1 MPEPALKY
9 CPVCATPLVEKHIAG
24 VLRPTCHECGFIT
37 FLDPK
42 LVTVVVVHHEG
53 KILLGKRNINPGK
66 GLWSFFSGY
75 VNRGEQVEEAAIREV
90 KEETNLDVQLDG
102 LIGVYSAKGTPHVLV
117 AYQASV
123 VASNVNGLAAEPEE
137 VSELAFFSWEE
148 LPELA
153 FPLDKQ
159 ILHDWRKRIFAA
171 NDTRGPSETTCPAR
185 HYNH

>member
-24 VLRPTCHECGFIT
+24 ALRPTCPECGFIT

-42 LVTVVVVHHEG
+42 LVTVE
-53 KILLGKRNINPGK
+53 ILLGKRNINPGK

-102 LIGVYSAKGTPHVLV
+102 LIGVYSERGTPHVLV

-123 VASNVNGLAAEPEE
+123 VASNVNGLAVEPEE
-137 VSELAFFSWEE
+137 VSELAFFAWEE

-153 FPLDKQ
+153 FPFDKQ
-159 ILHDWRKRIFAA
+159 ILHDWRKNNLR
-171 NDTRGPSETTCPAR
+171 SK
-185 HYNH
+185 

>member
-9 CPVCATPLVEKHIAG
+9 CQVCATPLVEKHIAG
-24 VLRPTCHECGFIT
+24 ALRPTCPECGFIT

-66 GLWSFFSGY
+66 GMWSFFSGY
-75 VNRGEQVEEAAIREV
+75 VNRGEEVEEAAIREV
-90 KEETNLDVQLDG
+90 KEETNLDVQLEA
-102 LIGVYSAKGTPHVLV
+102 LIGVYSERGTPHVLV

-123 VASNVNGLAAEPEE
+123 VDSNVNCLAAEPEE
-137 VSELAFFSWEE
+137 VSELAFFAWED

-153 FPLDKQ
+153 FPFDKQ
-159 ILHDWRKRIFAA
+159 ILHDWRKKNLRS
-171 NDTRGPSETTCPAR
+171 NDTRGTS
-185 HYNH
+185 